1 MPGGRSRRER
11 YAIILKNFDGSVKDL
26 KVHNNWGSVV
36 QGGAEYEM
44 NPKYTLFFDLKEV
57 WLAVNARGVLTDGT
71 PVKARITLNPSMFTV
86 GVKFHFPFGH
96 GH

>member
-1 MPGGRSRRER
+1 M
-11 YAIILKNFDGSVKDL
+11 
-26 KVHNNWGSVV
+26 

-44 NPKYTLFFDLKEV
+44 NPKYTLFFDFKEV

-86 GVKFHFPFGH
+86 RVKFHFPFGH